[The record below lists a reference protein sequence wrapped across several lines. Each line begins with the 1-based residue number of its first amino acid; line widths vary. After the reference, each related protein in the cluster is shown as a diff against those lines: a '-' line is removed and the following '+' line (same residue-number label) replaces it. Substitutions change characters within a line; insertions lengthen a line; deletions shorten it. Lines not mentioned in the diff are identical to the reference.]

1 MNSSLE
7 KHIISEA
14 LTGTSITILQT
25 NMENKEKDEELG
37 KKIYGIQKNHYTLK
51 GVEDYGA
58 QRKILHSPLLYLTS
72 TEHSSVPEM

>member
-1 MNSSLE
+1 
-7 KHIISEA
+7 
-14 LTGTSITILQT
+14 
-25 NMENKEKDEELG
+25 MENKEKDEELG